1 MHDARCTTSI
11 VILTMHS
18 QAYAVSMVLMEKEAC
33 RFAQEHI
40 IDLVTV
46 CPVATVGKAPAARK
60 IPASVPACLSL
71 LSGM

>member
-1 MHDARCTTSI
+1 MHDAHCTTSI
-11 VILTMHS
+11 VILTMP

-60 IPASVPACLSL
+60 IPACLSL